1 MIRPVRLNPRPQM
14 ARKAAIREGLLDLP
28 SMKGLP
34 RLESLRLERAAV
46 VDPEMTPIGLIAFEE
61 IAGEKFNYFETP
73 RHHPALVWL
82 ARNRPDLFKYDDILF
97 AVPGGVY
104 RIRREG
110 KWEHVETPEEG
121 FDDVKPWIRIV
132 ENGAGRPYRRN
143 TYHFHD
149 VRWKERLH
157 QSRCRQT
164 IEDAYRVLSSAS
176 AARLDAVP
184 DGEYAFQI
192 CGEPGLEGD
201 YIIGEVKNG
210 KVVVFKTLYV
220 SGDSKM
226 IPSWATPVIRYDCVK
241 PLTQGGEVWAHGSVN
256 ALEGCSERDA
266 QVDAIVYGALRSSRF
281 GLSPTEV
288 AELTRAVTR
297 SEAAMAL
304 RRMFFLRKVDHMGRY
319 HKSNEPR
326 FDMSRR

>member
-1 MIRPVRLNPRPQM
+1 MISRKDREQAVLLVM
-14 ARKAAIREGLLDLP
+14 A
-28 SMKGLP
+28 
-34 RLESLRLERAAV
+34 
-46 VDPEMTPIGLIAFEE
+46 
-61 IAGEKFNYFETP
+61 
-73 RHHPALVWL
+73 
-82 ARNRPDLFKYDDILF
+82 
-97 AVPGGVY
+97 
-104 RIRREG
+104 EG
-110 KWEHVETPEEG
+110 KKARLMAQKADRLLELIDQAETYEEEQNARADY
-121 FDDVKPWIRIV
+121 FRAKLEYESQRARFEQMIEALAALPML
-132 ENGAGRPYRRN
+132 ENGAGRRYRRN

-157 QSRCRQT
+157 QSRCRQA

-184 DGEYAFQI
+184 DGEYAFQV

-201 YIIGEVKNG
+201 YIIGEVKNR

-226 IPSWATPVIRYDCVK
+226 IPSWATPVIRYECVK

-256 ALEGCSERDA
+256 ALEGCSKRDA
-266 QVDAIVYGALRSSRF
+266 QVDDIVSGALRSSRF

-304 RRMFFLRKVDHMGRY
+304 RRMFFLRKVDHVGRY

-326 FDMSRR
+326 FAMSRR